1 MASFELTGKLIEKY
15 DIQEISGSFRKREF
29 VVEVANPTNADWND
43 TIKFQM
49 TQDKVTLIDAFKIG
63 DELKVSFN
71 IKGRKWEKEGKVNYF
86 SNLEAWRIES
96 AGAGNVAP
104 QATNT
109 VKADADI
116 VSSNA
121 TEDDLPF

>member
-29 VVEVANPTNADWND
+29 VVEVANPTNSDWND
-43 TIKFQM
+43 MIKFQM

-63 DELKVSFN
+63 DEVKVSFN

-86 SNLEAWRIES
+86 SNLEAWRLES
-96 AGAGNVAP
+96 TGAGSAP
-104 QATNT
+104 QVANT
-109 VKADADI
+109 VKAEADI
-116 VSSNA
+116 VTGNA
-121 TEDDLPF
+121 AEDDLPF